1 VTSTRAE
8 LHSIVDDHTTY
19 RYTTKEV
26 KLTGL
31 PRFDRV
37 LEEGK
42 RFPPDQ
48 RDLILIAPTW
58 RQWLSSSEP
67 VMTGRHS
74 VGEDFRSS
82 EFAIET
88 NSMLAGRDCILQRP

>member
-1 VTSTRAE
+1 MR
-8 LHSIVDDHTTY
+8 SIVDDRTTY
-19 RYTTKEV
+19 RYTTREV

-31 PRFDRV
+31 PRFDRL

-58 RQWLSSSEP
+58 RQWLLGVGADLHRTALGARTRTSAPRSTPRS
-67 VMTGRHS
+67 GR
-74 VGEDFRSS
+74 
-82 EFAIET
+82 
-88 NSMLAGRDCILQRP
+88 QW